1 MLAGSLDG
9 VKCQMGRGRERE
21 REGESVGDSLR
32 GKDGKTES
40 ERQSRVERKK
50 KESEQFLSLTFVIR
64 YEQEVKLSI
73 SLLLFYVLQVTL
85 FLCFTSVS

>member
-1 MLAGSLDG
+1 M
-9 VKCQMGRGRERE
+9 
-21 REGESVGDSLR
+21 
-32 GKDGKTES
+32 
-40 ERQSRVERKK
+40 ERQRVRDRAEWREKRKK

-85 FLCFTSVS
+85 FLCVSLQCPEYEEETEDSD